1 MNGCYAK
8 CSSNG
13 RSKSLVQEKGFT
25 CSGKGEKNT
34 FTDSIYKYFDKLC
47 CLVTKSCLTLFVTLW
62 TVACSVPLSMGFSR
76 QEHWSGLPLSSLGDL
91 LDPRIELA
99 FPAWQGEPL
108 G

>member
-1 MNGCYAK
+1 MGI
-8 CSSNG
+8 
-13 RSKSLVQEKGFT
+13 RVQEK
-25 CSGKGEKNT
+25 EKNT

-76 QEHWSGLPLSSLGDL
+76 QEHWSALPLSSLGNL

-99 FPAWQGEPL
+99 SPVWQGEPL